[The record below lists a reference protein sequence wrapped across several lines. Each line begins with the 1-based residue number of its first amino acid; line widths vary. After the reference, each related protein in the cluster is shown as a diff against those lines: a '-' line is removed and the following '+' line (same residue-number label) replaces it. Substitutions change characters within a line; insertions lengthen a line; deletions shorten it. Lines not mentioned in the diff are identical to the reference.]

1 MDLDAHLEAIAAGD
15 ATAFG
20 LWLAH
25 AEAPVRGALRSFAHV
40 VDTEAVL
47 QEALLRVWQV
57 APKFSPDG
65 RPNALLRFATRVARN
80 LALDHARRARLSPMD
95 LDGLERA
102 AQAEVVVE
110 VSPPD
115 PLLRRALQRCIEL
128 LPARPAQVL
137 RARLAGGG
145 HDLDLAEGLGMR
157 LNTFLKNV
165 GRAKSLLAECL
176 RKSGITLE
184 GL

>member
-1 MDLDAHLEAIAAGD
+1 M
-15 ATAFG
+15 
-20 LWLAH
+20 
-25 AEAPVRGALRSFAHV
+25 
-40 VDTEAVL
+40 
-47 QEALLRVWQV
+47 
-57 APKFSPDG
+57 
-65 RPNALLRFATRVARN
+65 
-80 LALDHARRARLSPMD
+80 
-95 LDGLERA
+95 
-102 AQAEVVVE
+102 
-110 VSPPD
+110 
-115 PLLRRALQRCIEL
+115 
-128 LPARPAQVL
+128 L